1 MHLFV
6 NQIPLVKRKKKER
19 KREEE
24 KKWEERVIYFDEN
37 LCVHSIFFYI
47 LNMKDCIVVMSLS
60 MYKLRVLSRYTNT
73 WTLDGLMSINSYR
86 LPPFFLFFFFYV
98 PLFQFMRH
106 LMYVCAL
113 YVNLLYMRICLIYY
127 QHRHQ
132 AANACHS
139 LFLSLTL
146 FARSVRCPS
155 HWIEKY

>member
-1 MHLFV
+1 MPDIVIAIFSRFFFFNSSMHLFV

-86 LPPFFLFFFFYV
+86 LPPFFLFFFLCSTFSIYAPFDV
-98 PLFQFMRH
+98 C
-106 LMYVCAL
+106 VCAL
-113 YVNLLYMRICLIYY
+113 CKFTLYAHLSYLLP
-127 QHRHQ
+127 
-132 AANACHS
+132 
-139 LFLSLTL
+139 T
-146 FARSVRCPS
+146 PS
-155 HWIEKY
+155 SGC